1 LSGRDGFV
9 DMGEDR
15 GGDVFR
21 KGRIGSEGLHHF
33 FDGDRLRVYPPSVVV
48 GAETRSDSDQYGMS
62 RCERGSVDS
71 RSANES
77 VARLRKS
84 IES

>member
-1 LSGRDGFV
+1 MSGRDGFV
-9 DMGEDR
+9 DVREDR

-21 KGRIGSEGLHHF
+21 EGCVGSEGLHHF
-33 FDGDRLRVYPPSVVV
+33 FDSDGFRIDPPSVVV